1 MSSKLQEKIMKLER
15 NTEKVESI
23 ITKNLKKKADKK
35 AHDSGMSMATYIRFL
50 IAMDVAK

>member
-1 MSSKLQEKIMKLER
+1 MKREK

-23 ITKNLKKKADKK
+23 ITKTLKRKADQK
-35 AHDSGMSMATYIRFL
+35 AHESGMSMATYIRFL